1 MSLLSNYLTSK
12 DIKRLDLNSDY
23 LGIST
28 LQLMENAGKS
38 LATEITSRFKSESRI
53 LVLAGTGRNG
63 GDGMVSARHL
73 ASLGYNVST
82 WLIGSESQ
90 IKDKAVK
97 CNWQTIKR
105 MKSSIDIKII
115 TDSTQLE
122 NIDFDVVIDALL
134 GVGFRGK
141 LRQPILEA
149 ARILNKSKAFII
161 SVDVPTGFDADN
173 GEVDSEVVKANL
185 TITFHNQKSGFAKG
199 KKYLGD
205 IKVVPIGIPPEA
217 EIYVG
222 PGDVETCLGE
232 RSPYSKKGDF
242 GRLLVIGGSEVYTG
256 APALVGLAALRA
268 GADLV
273 YVAAPEKT
281 AETISTISPN
291 LITIKMSGRH
301 FNQGNLGEL
310 ESIIRKVDAV
320 ALGPGMGLHKE
331 SSRATKSLI
340 KRLQEL
346 KKTTLIDADALKF
359 LTISTSKMN
368 FPVVLTPH
376 AGEFES
382 LTSRKVS
389 NELENRIMEVKKF
402 AKQTNTI
409 VLLKGRVDT
418 ISDGSRV
425 RLNLTGNPGMT
436 VGGTGD
442 ILSGIIASLLAQRCN
457 PFESTIAGAFING
470 AAGDFAYE
478 KKGFHLLPT
487 DLLDEISR
495 IMIDPMSHR
504 DVKFL
509 GR

>member
-1 MSLLSNYLTSK
+1 MPNEYLTSS

-38 LATEITSRFKSESRI
+38 IANEIISRFKSESRI
-53 LVLAGTGRNG
+53 LILAGTGRNG

-73 ASLGYNVST
+73 ASLGYNVSM
-82 WLIGSESQ
+82 WLIGSESN
-90 IKDKAVK
+90 IKDEAVK
-97 CNWQTIKR
+97 CNWQTIRR
-105 MKSSIDIKII
+105 MKYSIDTKII

-122 NIDFDVVIDALL
+122 NIDVDVAIDALL

-149 ARILNKSKAFII
+149 VRVLNKSKAFII
-161 SVDVPTGFDADN
+161 SVDVPTGFDADI
-173 GEVDSEVVKANL
+173 GEADNEVVKANL
-185 TITFHNQKSGFAKG
+185 TITFHNQKSGFTKG
-199 KKYLGD
+199 KDYLGE
-205 IKVVPIGIPPEA
+205 IKVASIGIPPEA
-217 EIYVG
+217 EVYVG
-222 PGDVETCLGE
+222 PGDVETCLRE

-273 YVAAPEKT
+273 YIAAPEKT
-281 AETISTISPN
+281 AEAISTISPN

-301 FNQGNLGEL
+301 FNQSNLAEL
-310 ESIIRKVDAV
+310 ESIIRKADAV

-331 SSRATKSLI
+331 SSRATRSLI

-346 KKTTLIDADALKF
+346 KKPTLIDADALKF
-359 LTISTSKMN
+359 LNTSIGKMD
-368 FPVVLTPH
+368 FPAILTPH
-376 AGEFES
+376 TGEFES

-389 NELENRIMEVKKF
+389 NELENRILEVKKF
-402 AKQTNTI
+402 ARQTNAI

-442 ILSGIIASLLAQRCN
+442 ILSGIISSLMAQGCD
-457 PFESTIAGAFING
+457 PFESAIAGAFING

-478 KKGFHLLPT
+478 KKGFHLLST
-487 DLLDEISR
+487 DLLEEIPR

-504 DVKFL
+504 DVNLF
-509 GR
+509 GC

>member
-1 MSLLSNYLTSK
+1 MPNDYLTSN
-12 DIKRLDLNSDY
+12 DTKRLDLNSDY

-28 LQLMENAGKS
+28 IQLMENAGKS
-38 LATEITSRFKSESRI
+38 LAIEIASRFKPESRI
-53 LVLAGTGRNG
+53 LVLAGIGRNG
-63 GDGMVSARHL
+63 GDGMVTARHL

-82 WLIGSESQ
+82 WLIGSESN
-90 IKDKAVK
+90 IKDEAVK
-97 CNWQTIKR
+97 CNWKIIKR
-105 MKSSIDIKII
+105 MKSSIETKII
-115 TDSTQLE
+115 TDSSQLE
-122 NIDFDVVIDALL
+122 NIDFDIVVDALL

-149 ARILNKSKAFII
+149 VRVLKKSKAFIV
-161 SVDVPTGFDADN
+161 SVDVPTGFDADI
-173 GEVDSEVVKANL
+173 GEVDKEAVKANL
-185 TITFHNQKSGFAKG
+185 TITFHKKKSGFTKG
-199 KKYLGD
+199 NEYLGE
-205 IKVVPIGIPPEA
+205 IKVVSIGIPPEA
-217 EIYVG
+217 EMYVG
-222 PGDVETCLGE
+222 PGDVETCLRE

-256 APALVGLAALRA
+256 APALVGLAALRT

-281 AETISTISPN
+281 AEVISTISPN

-301 FNQGNLGEL
+301 FNQSNLAEL
-310 ESIIRKVDAV
+310 ESTIRKADAI

-346 KKTTLIDADALKF
+346 KKPTLIDADALKF
-359 LTISTSKMN
+359 LNAPVGKMN
-368 FPVVLTPH
+368 FPVILTPH

-389 NELENRIMEVKKF
+389 NEIENRMLEVKKF
-402 AKQTNTI
+402 AKQTNAI
-409 VLLKGRVDT
+409 ILLKGKVDT
-418 ISDGSRV
+418 ISDGTNV

-442 ILSGIIASLLAQRCN
+442 ILSGIITSLMAQGCS
-457 PFESTIAGAFING
+457 PFESALVGAFING
-470 AAGDFAYE
+470 GAGDFAYT
-478 KKGFHLLPT
+478 KKGFQLLST
-487 DLLDEISR
+487 DLLEEIPR

-504 DVKFL
+504 DVKFF
-509 GR
+509 GC

>member
-1 MSLLSNYLTSK
+1 
-12 DIKRLDLNSDY
+12 
-23 LGIST
+23 
-28 LQLMENAGKS
+28 
-38 LATEITSRFKSESRI
+38 
-53 LVLAGTGRNG
+53 
-63 GDGMVSARHL
+63 
-73 ASLGYNVST
+73 
-82 WLIGSESQ
+82 
-90 IKDKAVK
+90 
-97 CNWQTIKR
+97 
-105 MKSSIDIKII
+105 MKSSIDTKII

-122 NIDFDVVIDALL
+122 NIDVDVVIDALL
-134 GVGFRGK
+134 GVGFRDK

-149 ARILNKSKAFII
+149 VRVLNKSKAFII
-161 SVDVPTGFDADN
+161 SVDVPTGFDVDN
-173 GEVDSEVVKANL
+173 SEVDSEAVKANL

-199 KKYLGD
+199 KDYLGD
-205 IKVVPIGIPPEA
+205 IKVVSIGIPPEA

-222 PGDVETCLGE
+222 PGDVETCLRE

-256 APALVGLAALRA
+256 APALVGLAALIA
-268 GADLV
+268 GTDLV

-301 FNQGNLGEL
+301 FNQSNLAEL
-310 ESIIRKVDAV
+310 ESIIHKADAV

-331 SSRATKSLI
+331 SSRATRSLI
-340 KRLQEL
+340 KKLYEL
-346 KKTTLIDADALKF
+346 KKPTLIDADALKF
-359 LTISTSKMN
+359 LTTSISKMN
-368 FPVVLTPH
+368 FPVILTPH

-402 AKQTNTI
+402 AKQTNVI
-409 VLLKGRVDT
+409 VLLKGGVDT

-442 ILSGIIASLLAQRCN
+442 ILSGIIASLLAQGCN
-457 PFESTIAGAFING
+457 PFESAIAGAFING

-478 KKGFHLLPT
+478 KKGFHLLST

-509 GR
+509 GC

>member
-1 MSLLSNYLTSK
+1 MLNDYLTSN
-12 DIKRLDLNSDY
+12 DVKRLDLNSDY

-28 LQLMENAGKS
+28 IQLMENAGKS
-38 LATEITSRFKSESRI
+38 ITNEIISRFKQESRI
-53 LVLAGTGRNG
+53 LILAGTGRNG

-73 ASLGYNVST
+73 ASLGYNVSI
-82 WLIGSESQ
+82 WLIGSESN
-90 IKDKAVK
+90 IKDEAVK
-97 CNWQTIKR
+97 CNWQTIR
-105 MKSSIDIKII
+105 QMKSSIDVKII

-122 NIDFDVVIDALL
+122 NIDFNVVVDALL

-149 ARILNKSKAFII
+149 VKVLKKSKAFII
-161 SVDVPTGFDADN
+161 SVDVPTGFDADT

-185 TITFHNQKSGFAKG
+185 TITFHKKKSGFTKG
-199 KKYLGD
+199 KDVLGE
-205 IKVVPIGIPPEA
+205 IQVVSIGIPPEA

-222 PGDVETCLGE
+222 PGDVETCL
-232 RSPYSKKGDF
+232 RKRFQHSKKGDF

-256 APALVGLAALRA
+256 APALVGLAALRT
-268 GADLV
+268 GTDLV

-281 AETISTISPN
+281 AEAISTISPN

-301 FNQGNLGEL
+301 FNQSNLAEL
-310 ESIIRKVDAV
+310 ESTIRKADVI

-331 SSRATKSLI
+331 SSKATRSLI

-346 KKTTLIDADALKF
+346 KKPTLIDADALRF
-359 LTISTSKMN
+359 LTSSVGKMN
-368 FPVVLTPH
+368 FPVILTPH

-389 NELENRIMEVKKF
+389 NELENRIFEVKKF
-402 AKQTNTI
+402 AKQINAI
-409 VLLKGRVDT
+409 ILLKGRIDT

-442 ILSGIIASLLAQRCN
+442 ILSGIISSLMAQGCS
-457 PFESTIAGAFING
+457 PFESTLAGAFING
-470 AAGDFAYE
+470 GAGDFAYE
-478 KKGFHLLPT
+478 KKGFHLLST
-487 DLLDEISR
+487 DLLEEIPR

-509 GR
+509 VC

>member
-1 MSLLSNYLTSK
+1 MPNEYLTSS

-28 LQLMENAGKS
+28 IQLMENAGKS
-38 LATEITSRFKSESRI
+38 IVNEIISRFKQESRI
-53 LVLAGTGRNG
+53 LILAGTGRNG

-82 WLIGSESQ
+82 WLIGPESN
-90 IKDKAVK
+90 IKDEAVK
-97 CNWQTIKR
+97 CNWQTIRR
-105 MKSSIDIKII
+105 MKYSIDTKII

-122 NIDFDVVIDALL
+122 NIDVDVAIDALL
-134 GVGFRGK
+134 GLGFRGK

-149 ARILNKSKAFII
+149 VRVLNKSKAFII
-161 SVDVPTGFDADN
+161 SVDVPTGFDTDIGEADN
-173 GEVDSEVVKANL
+173 EVVKANL
-185 TITFHNQKSGFAKG
+185 TITFHKQKSGFTKG
-199 KKYLGD
+199 KNYLGE
-205 IKVVPIGIPPEA
+205 IKVASIGIPPEA
-217 EIYVG
+217 EVYVG
-222 PGDVETCLGE
+222 PGDVETCLRE

-273 YVAAPEKT
+273 YIAAPEKT
-281 AETISTISPN
+281 AEAISTISPN

-301 FNQGNLGEL
+301 FNQSNLAEL
-310 ESIIRKVDAV
+310 ESIIRKADAV

-331 SSRATKSLI
+331 SSRATRSI
-340 KRLQEL
+340 IERLQEL
-346 KKTTLIDADALKF
+346 KKPTLIDADALKF
-359 LTISTSKMN
+359 LTTSIGKMD
-368 FPVVLTPH
+368 FPAILTPH
-376 AGEFES
+376 TGEFES

-389 NELENRIMEVKKF
+389 NELENRILEVKKF
-402 AKQTNTI
+402 AKQTNAI

-442 ILSGIIASLLAQRCN
+442 ILSGIISSLMAQGCD
-457 PFESTIAGAFING
+457 PFESAIAGAFING

-478 KKGFHLLPT
+478 KKGFHLLST
-487 DLLDEISR
+487 DLLEEIPR

-504 DVKFL
+504 DVKLF
-509 GR
+509 GC